1 MPRVGTCPDAEE
13 EPTGST
19 SADRLHVLRRICV
32 RSRARRRGIDLAMNR
47 GMKKLSAL
55 LLTLGFAVSST
66 GCIVATGPSHGRR
79 SSGVASREC
88 KPSQHW
94 DGERCV
100 HNGKGR
106 GARKHDGR

>member
-1 MPRVGTCPDAEE
+1 MPRRAP
-13 EPTGST
+13 EPTGSA
-19 SADRLHVLRRICV
+19 SADRLRSAGGTRPE
-32 RSRARRRGIDLAMNR
+32 SRARRGGIDLAMNR

-66 GCIVATGPSHGRR
+66 GCIVATGPSHRHR

>member
-1 MPRVGTCPDAEE
+1 
-13 EPTGST
+13 
-19 SADRLHVLRRICV
+19 
-32 RSRARRRGIDLAMNR
+32 MNR

-55 LLTLGFAVSST
+55 LLTLGFVASST
-66 GCIVATGPSHGRR
+66 GCIIATGPRHKHR

-94 DGERCV
+94 DGEKCR